1 MDDNVFAP
9 PKAKLEDKKDSQPF
23 FITSSRKLW
32 ILTIMTIGF
41 YYYYWFYKQWQYHK
55 YHYDSKIMPV
65 MRTIFSVFYIYPL
78 FLSVDAA
85 AKQSK
90 IKPVINLKLL
100 AVLTIIIVIAEGVID
115 WMAQFEAFTYWGYLG
130 YLLMYFSLVPFF
142 IVQLTINQVL
152 GDPKGATNDTLSV
165 YNYLFI
171 FFGLGGYIYIIASL
185 LEINLD
191 FLSEGIDTLLNQ
203 SA

>member
-1 MDDNVFAP
+1 MGDNVFAP

-32 ILTIMTIGF
+32 ILTIMTMGL
-41 YYYYWFYKQWQYHK
+41 YYYYWLYKQWQYHK

-171 FFGLGGYIYIIASL
+171 FFAVGYLYYC
-185 LEINLD
+185 
-191 FLSEGIDTLLNQ
+191 
-203 SA
+203 